1 MVKKFFKLNVLFIS
15 IIFSQEVVT
24 TDSLKTNQSQL
35 IELENQ
41 IKDKDKLISV
51 LKSDIDKERSLIKDL
66 TSRIGEVELENS
78 DLSKIIEVFKKNE
91 EIAKKN
97 EIDYE
102 QKSKDLLNQIEQQ
115 ALKEQELK
123 NKENLLNKNQKE
135 LSSKLEEV
143 RVLEESLSLQKQD
156 IEEKQSAIDTK
167 YSDARTKQLKDM
179 YVLYILLASIIATA
193 FLSALLR
200 QVYLWRK
207 KIDGNSIM
215 LPEQVNDSF
224 ENSRRDISL
233 LIKKIGELSNISS
246 ESTKVNSKYFTDIN
260 DALNPLKDTIASQR
274 DEIKRLQSGYDNK
287 IKKRFVSRLIDLRN
301 RVVFYTSKENG
312 FSNDVLDATNN
323 ILKIVDY
330 MFKTEGIESLTI
342 ESSASLEN
350 IDADQFEILEE
361 NAVETADKKLVGTV
375 KDTLSPCYFL
385 NGEDNNKEVIK
396 KGIIEFYKLK
406 GSWLWVI

>member
-1 MVKKFFKLNVLFIS
+1 MIKNFILLIVLFIS
-15 IIFSQEVVT
+15 IIFSQEVIT
-24 TDSLKTNQSQL
+24 SDSIKTNKSQL
-35 IELENQ
+35 LELENQ
-41 IKDKDKLISV
+41 IKEKDNLISE
-51 LKSDIDKERSLIKDL
+51 LKSDIDKERSTIKDL
-66 TSRIGEVELENS
+66 TSKIGEVELENL
-78 DLSKIIEVFKKNE
+78 DLSKIIEEFKKNQ
-91 EIAKKN
+91 
-97 EIDYE
+97 IDYE
-102 QKSKDLLNQIEQQ
+102 QKSKDLRSQIEQQ
-115 ALKEQELK
+115 ALKEQKLK

-143 RVLEESLSLQKQD
+143 RGLEESLSLQKQD
-156 IEEKQSAIDTK
+156 IKEKQSSIDIK

-179 YVLYILLASIIATA
+179 YVSYILLASFIAIA

-224 ENSRRDISL
+224 ENSRKDISL

-330 MFKTEGIESLTI
+330 MFKTEGIESLTVK
-342 ESSASLEN
+342 SSASLES

-406 GSWLWVI
+406 GS